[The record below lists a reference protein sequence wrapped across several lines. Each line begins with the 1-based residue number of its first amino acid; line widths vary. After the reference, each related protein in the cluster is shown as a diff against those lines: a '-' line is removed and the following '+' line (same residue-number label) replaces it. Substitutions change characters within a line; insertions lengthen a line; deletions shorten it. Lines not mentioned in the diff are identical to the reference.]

1 MLGQSTGGGLQLGT
15 GLGGGGLK
23 LGTGLGQQGQL
34 VLLTYSLLMNTTI
47 TLLSYT
53 YFVIIDVLFDDPVP
67 NLQAWDLV
75 HQQLVV
81 VGYNLEGLVL
91 EPDWDLDKVGD

>member
-34 VLLTYSLLMNTTI
+34 VLLAYSTNEHYHNTI
-47 TLLSYT
+47 ELYVFLYKC
-53 YFVIIDVLFDDPVP
+53 II
-67 NLQAWDLV
+67 
-75 HQQLVV
+75 
-81 VGYNLEGLVL
+81 
-91 EPDWDLDKVGD
+91 